1 MTPISQLS
9 ARDECEYQITCH
21 SHDRLVHRIA
31 KKIHGCLKRIW
42 NLMCWWHY
50 IQLYT
55 VYIYIYTWI
64 DINPHQRLHY
74 NIPLCFF
81 VIVQVSFQQ
90 SIALKFTIGNS
101 TAILNGTKKQ
111 LANRKQSINTI
122 WCFGPLQLLRCW
134 HRRHGRRRFGTGP
147 WRRFVWSQ
155 TTTTTVVQCFSYR
168 FMYDLGAKY
177 CCTLFPLYKVH
188 INNIYIYIYSLPRLL
203 LYHDQLL
210 MLLILQHFGTVCT
223 QTESHL

>member
-1 MTPISQLS
+1 M
-9 ARDECEYQITCH
+9 
-21 SHDRLVHRIA
+21 
-31 KKIHGCLKRIW
+31 
-42 NLMCWWHY
+42 
-50 IQLYT
+50 
-55 VYIYIYTWI
+55 
-64 DINPHQRLHY
+64 
-74 NIPLCFF
+74 
-81 VIVQVSFQQ
+81 IVQVSFQQ

-188 INNIYIYIYSLPRLL
+188 INNIYIHIFLAK
-203 LYHDQLL
+203 
-210 MLLILQHFGTVCT
+210 TVTLSWSASDVVDITTFWNCMYT
-223 QTESHL
+223 NRITLVVAGRCSNCGYLNKYT